1 MRYAHYQCH
10 DALGD
15 IQINNAISALIT
27 VCTCICFLLFC
38 TCLFFLLSF
47 ILYIT
52 PAVRRRGLVFLSLR
66 WSPWLRCTESLS
78 THRRFTT
85 SRLIS
90 IFMGCSSIGSC
101 GANGNTFDRKKGET
115 IEGLPWIE
123 QRKKR
128 KEPALAGRENK
139 RGRESST

>member
-1 MRYAHYQCH
+1 MYFPGAETTKISPPNASGWLLSRMRYAHYQCH

-38 TCLFFLLSF
+38 TCLFLLLSF

-101 GANGNTFDRKKGET
+101 GANGNTFDRKKGRNDRR
-115 IEGLPWIE
+115 P
-123 QRKKR
+123 
-128 KEPALAGRENK
+128 PMD
-139 RGRESST
+139 